1 MAITTFATAN
11 ASRSGTNKKEKNTK
25 ISRRGRS
32 LTVRNPEDSTNAAC
46 NIHGGKRKTTTMP
59 SPDCQPKPRSK
70 MENDNES
77 LSLVATMAFTDRFA
91 LFGNSTLA
99 LITSF
104 VLLVVAVAI
113 SLLLEDVI
121 DAEGRT

>member
-1 MAITTFATAN
+1 MTITTFAIAN
-11 ASRSGTNKKEKNTK
+11 ASRSETNKKEKNTK
-25 ISRRGRS
+25 IYRRGRS

-46 NIHGGKRKTTTMP
+46 NIHGGKRKTTIP
-59 SPDCQPKPRSK
+59 SQDCQPKTRSK

-77 LSLVATMAFTDRFA
+77 SSLVATMAFADRFA

>member
-1 MAITTFATAN
+1 
-11 ASRSGTNKKEKNTK
+11 
-25 ISRRGRS
+25 
-32 LTVRNPEDSTNAAC
+32 
-46 NIHGGKRKTTTMP
+46 
-59 SPDCQPKPRSK
+59 

-77 LSLVATMAFTDRFA
+77 SSLVATMAFADRFA